1 MALIAHMT
9 MLQEKHGKLEA
20 MVSQEM
26 RRPSPDFESIQIL
39 KKQKLLIKQELS
51 RLQSLAEERFDAA

>member
-1 MALIAHMT
+1 

-20 MVSQEM
+20 MVAQEM

>member
-9 MLQEKHGKLEA
+9 MLQEKHGKLEDLVA
-20 MVSQEM
+20 QEM
-26 RRPSPDFESIQIL
+26 RRPSPDFELIQTL

-51 RLQSLAEERFDAA
+51 RLQALAEERIDAA